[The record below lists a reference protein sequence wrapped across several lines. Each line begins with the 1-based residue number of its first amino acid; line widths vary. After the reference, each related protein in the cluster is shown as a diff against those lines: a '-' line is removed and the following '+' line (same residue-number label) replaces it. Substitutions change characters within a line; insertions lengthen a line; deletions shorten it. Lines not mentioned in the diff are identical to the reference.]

1 MASKLKQTVNFRG
14 MLHSNKF
21 SGICKCKTN
30 CKSLGHA
37 SLNKFPGVGQIIQMI
52 FCLLDVESGLTRH
65 GGGSGVLGES
75 GERGIELVLLLGD
88 RALSY
93 Q

>member
-1 MASKLKQTVNFRG
+1 
-14 MLHSNKF
+14 
-21 SGICKCKTN
+21 
-30 CKSLGHA
+30 
-37 SLNKFPGVGQIIQMI
+37 MI

>member
-1 MASKLKQTVNFRG
+1 MQIQN
-14 MLHSNKF
+14 
-21 SGICKCKTN
+21 N

-37 SLNKFPGVGQIIQMI
+37 SLNKFPGVVQIIQMI
-52 FCLLDVESGLTRH
+52 FGLLDVESGLTRR
-65 GGGSGVLGES
+65 GGGSGVLGEA
-75 GERGIELVLLLGD
+75 GERGIELFLLLGD

>member
-1 MASKLKQTVNFRG
+1 MASKLKQTVNFRACFTQINF
-14 MLHSNKF
+14 LACAKL
-21 SGICKCKTN
+21 KTTVN
-30 CKSLGHA
+30 FLGHA
-37 SLNKFPGVGQIIQMI
+37 SLNKFPGIIQIIQMI
-52 FCLLDVESGLTRH
+52 LGVLDVESGLTRH

-75 GERGIELVLLLGD
+75 GERGIKLLLFLGD